1 MDLNNLAIVFSPTI
15 LKNNSGNLDLEMRD
29 IQKLKKVTEIM
40 ILNHESLFPEDKEE
54 EDQEDLDLENIDPE
68 ELKNLYTVKMIKY
81 QVQAREI
88 VTKNKEIEQL
98 KAQLAQ
104 FKHTIEQQEQ
114 TILEQQKKIDCL
126 QNQVTNY

>member
-1 MDLNNLAIVFSPTI
+1 MMNYVI
-15 LKNNSGNLDLEMRD
+15 LRMYFGYNCWGVHL
-29 IQKLKKVTEIM
+29 
-40 ILNHESLFPEDKEE
+40 LFF
-54 EDQEDLDLENIDPE
+54 Q
-68 ELKNLYTVKMIKY
+68 NLYTVKMIKY

-126 QNQVTNY
+126 QVRRDIVLNRHVYWNWGNCLKVCKDHWRL